1 LSSNDA
7 LPEIPFAIS
16 GRGIDITE
24 KITKPLLNVST
35 NYDRVTGFFSPT
47 ALLILIEEFV
57 AVWKSG
63 GAVRLIMGFH
73 DQNNIFDAE
82 VHVANDVIQAVS
94 LALRG
99 QVEEIGKLLS
109 DRDKEV
115 ISQLCTVRALQVRLA
130 IPTEKYHRIIKNG
143 KWDNE
148 GPIFHSKF
156 AIFHHEKILT
166 KKQNLFSK
174 IKSYFSNKLEPA
186 IKPQKYQSSN
196 SRLSKGKQFTVV
208 TGSQNDSRTAFTG
221 NVEDAIVHRS
231 AKSNERRFASFF
243 VDRFEDL
250 WWKSEELPEVV
261 LVPFNSEFLKF
272 MDDVTNKG
280 ATNSKTSDTN
290 PTEEENSD
298 LRMLTWK
305 KFYENT
311 SSSPIYHPHLF
322 PKVGLLPHQM
332 NVYREILSRWPIRG
346 IIADEVG
353 LGKTIEAGSIIDY
366 CRRFLDLKQI
376 CIITPAALVGQ
387 WQNEMKTFFDMD
399 FAIYHSTK
407 NQYESLIEELPMQTK
422 HVFADETPELK
433 IISWHY
439 LRSKSVDKL
448 GENLPE
454 LLIVD
459 ESHNARTSGDGKPTQ
474 FLNFLKE
481 LRNKIP
487 HILLLT
493 ATPYQT
499 KLKDMQDLLELVGL
513 PPEHGISS
521 LEKHVA
527 YISSKSKQTFESDLE
542 RVYTTH
548 SSLLNYAPKIH
559 IFNHESLKNLSDIEF
574 PQTKRLSFYAKGRIL
589 SIQRELVIL
598 CHPTNLLMARN
609 TREQLKQSGYIFPLT
624 HLHGSSIKLSA
635 DQIKWFELLESYLC
649 NHHQMVEERAYPTQ
663 VSIGFNRNNFRLRVV
678 SSIDAAIA
686 TLESREKKLKEVWM
700 VLKKGDTLPGKSDK
714 IDEKKLRVIK
724 SSAELESS
732 YLNEV
737 LVQLKRVFVQ
747 KKSVKDPKLAQLELE
762 VKKYL
767 SGKNKILIFSQYTAT
782 TKAVMRA
789 LSVLGKSHTIGRY
802 DGNAVGIYD
811 YSSSNIISKTKEE
824 MKAALKNGD
833 IEILICSNMASE
845 GLNLQTASVVINV
858 DIPYNPAVLMQRF
871 GRVDRLGQKSSK
883 VHLVN
888 LYYPGTVEDNIFSA
902 LARRWDELVAVTGS
916 APKIL
921 DEVYEQAIRN
931 KRGMEIPIDLIIN
944 EFTIND
950 NNNTGL
956 ESITNSLVVD
966 MDEYL
971 NASPKKWFIEKHAK
985 WMASFGEKVKTEGH
999 EVTIDKQIYSYSP
1012 TDNNFLQWSSTS
1024 MEEILSHH
1032 LQLFED
1038 DGSLDKMDIL
1048 TVVDENYR
1056 NIGIIGRFNSKYYPF
1071 HMKNWTHIMEFTLNC
1086 HPIQVLGSC
1095 YNTWEEAMKEVL
1107 VKDQPINHMA
1117 LKTIYL
1123 EPPKIPSIGNLRIG
1137 IVLGYIPISESA
1149 TSSITEEE

>member
-7 LPEIPFAIS
+7 LPKIPFAIS
-16 GRGIDITE
+16 GKGSDITE

-47 ALLILIEEFV
+47 ALLILIEEFI

-63 GAVRLIMGFH
+63 GSVRLIMGFH
-73 DQNNIFDAE
+73 DQNNIFDTE
-82 VHVANDVIQAVS
+82 VHAANDVIQAVS

-99 QVEEIGKLLS
+99 QVEEISKLLN

-130 IPTEKYHRIIKNG
+130 IPTEKYRRITNNG
-143 KWDNE
+143 KWDND

-156 AIFHHEKILT
+156 AIYHHEKILT
-166 KKQNLFSK
+166 KNIFSK
-174 IKSYFSNKLEPA
+174 IKSLFSNKMEPV
-186 IKPQKYQSSN
+186 IRPQKYQSSN
-196 SRLSKGKQFTVV
+196 SRLSKGERFTVV

-221 NVEDAIVHRS
+221 NVEDAVVHRS
-231 AKSNERRFASFF
+231 ELSSERRFASFF

-261 LVPFNSEFLKF
+261 LVPFDSGFLKF
-272 MDDVTNKG
+272 MSDVTNKG
-280 ATNSKTSDTN
+280 TTNPKTSDTTPN
-290 PTEEENSD
+290 GEESSD
-298 LRMLTWK
+298 SRMLTWK
-305 KFYENT
+305 KFYKNT
-311 SSSPIYHPHLF
+311 SSSPIYHPHMF

-366 CRRFLDLKQI
+366 CRRFLGLKQI

-399 FAIYHSTK
+399 FTKYNSAK
-407 NQYESLIEELPMQTK
+407 NQYESSIKELSMETK
-422 HVFADETPELK
+422 HVFGDDTPELK

-459 ESHNARTSGDGKPTQ
+459 ESHNARTSGDDKPTQ

-481 LRNKIP
+481 LKNKIP

-499 KLKDMQDLLELVGL
+499 KLKDMQDLLELVGV
-513 PPEHGISS
+513 PPEHDISS

-527 YISSKSKQTFESDLE
+527 YISSKGKSTFESDLE

-548 SSLLNYAPKIH
+548 SSLLNYVPKNH
-559 IFNHESLKNLSDIEF
+559 IIKHESLKILSEFEF
-574 PQTKRLSFYAKGRIL
+574 PQTKRLSFYASSGLQI
-589 SIQRELVIL
+589 IQRELVIL

-609 TREQLKQSGYIFPLT
+609 TREQLKESGYVFPLT

-635 DQIKWFELLESYLC
+635 DQIKWFELLEHYLC
-649 NHHQMVEERAYPTQ
+649 NHHQMVEEQAYPKQ

-686 TLESREKKLKEVWM
+686 TLESRKKKLEETWM
-700 VLKKGDTLPGKSDK
+700 VLKKGDTLPDKSVK
-714 IDEKKLRVIK
+714 IDENKLKVIK
-724 SSAELESS
+724 RSATLELS
-732 YLNEV
+732 YLSEV
-737 LVQLKRVFVQ
+737 LVQLKRIFVQ
-747 KKSVKDPKLAQLELE
+747 KKLVKDPKLAQLELE

-782 TKAVMRA
+782 TKAIMRV

-811 YSSSNIISKTKEE
+811 YSSSNIIPKTKEE
-824 MKAALKNGD
+824 MEFALKKGD

-845 GLNLQTASVVINV
+845 GLNLQAASVVINV

-871 GRVDRLGQKSSK
+871 GRVDRLGQKSSE

-921 DEVYEQAIRN
+921 DAVYEQAIRD
-931 KRGMEIPIDLIIN
+931 KRGMDIPIDLIIN
-944 EFTIND
+944 EFTIHD
-950 NNNTGL
+950 NNNPGTEL
-956 ESITNSLVVD
+956 ITSSLVVG
-966 MDEYL
+966 MNEYL
-971 NASPKKWFIEKHAK
+971 NASPKKWFIEEHAN
-985 WMASFGEKVKTEGH
+985 WIDSFGGEVKTEGH
-999 EVTIDKQIYSYSP
+999 EVTIGKQIYSYSP

-1024 MEEILSHH
+1024 MEEILSDH
-1032 LQLFED
+1032 LQLYVD
-1038 DGSLDKMDIL
+1038 DGSLDKMDIMA
-1048 TVVDENYR
+1048 VVDENHR
-1056 NIGIIGRFNSKYYPF
+1056 NVGLIGRYNSKYYPF
-1071 HMKNWTHIMEFTLNC
+1071 HMNNWKHIMEFTLNC
-1086 HPIQVLGSC
+1086 HPIKVLGSC
-1095 YNTWEEAMKEVL
+1095 YNTWEEAIKEVL
-1107 VKDQPINHMA
+1107 VNDQSIDHTA
-1117 LKTIYL
+1117 LRTIYS
-1123 EPPKIPSIGNLRIG
+1123 EPPSIPSIGKLIIG
-1137 IVLGYIPISESA
+1137 KVLGYIPISESA
-1149 TSSITEEE
+1149 TSSVTEEE